1 MFHIMFT
8 LLILFSI
15 VFAINVHVLIK
26 VGVHLT
32 RYVENIVRGL
42 KFFMATTFS
51 KVHVNKPS

>member
-1 MFHIMFT
+1 MFHVMYT
-8 LLILFSI
+8 LIILFSI
-15 VFAINVHVLIK
+15 AFAINVHVLIK

-51 KVHVNKPS
+51 KVHVN